1 MKRRKAYRQKPV
13 VNPLTALSPMPN
25 AKRDLVMGRF
35 LSSLDTMARGSN
47 PNAVEWRDM
56 ADLCNL
62 VDTLA
67 LQMGRL
73 IPDEVMPS
81 VQTATQSMKEAAR
94 RYRESDVMRLDAAG
108 LEALRDVIAIYE
120 QCLKGLTER
129 EIEQARAETERR
141 VREIRRSKT
150 RSTEVVEL

>member
-1 MKRRKAYRQKPV
+1 MKRRKVYRPKPV
-13 VNPLTALSPMPN
+13 INPLTALSPMPK
-25 AKRDLVMGRF
+25 AKRDIVMGRF
-35 LSSLDTMARGSN
+35 RSSLDTMARGSN

-73 IPDEVMPS
+73 IPEEVIPS
-81 VQTATQSMKEAAR
+81 VKAATESMKQAAR

-108 LEALRDVIAIYE
+108 LEALRDVISIYE
-120 QCLKGLTER
+120 QCLEGLTQR

-150 RSTEVVEL
+150 RSAEVVEL